1 MGKIG
6 VDAFAWIGYQLVIVK
21 MLPLMLSLCLCLVNY
36 AAADTGEEIRLGP
49 NADANRGEP
58 VARDNFKE
66 LLKKG
71 GKYYLLKSRKDKYLQ
86 ILKSPKIFPLYR
98 DVNFLDTR
106 KVAVNKLKGPM
117 KFRSAMAGK
126 QRIETVGIPLNSFY
140 YYSYDLKPAR
150 NQTNRLIL
158 ITDLDDRVIA
168 VQELIETP
176 KTIRLSEHNKFRSVY
191 NFIQMRR
198 KGDPD
203 YKIAYRGSINGAV
216 SVLET
221 ELLDRSYKPR
231 EYTKLILPYDM
242 ARLFRFICKYP
253 DIKFK
258 DPFVEKRK
266 APVVKK
272 APT

>member
-1 MGKIG
+1 MNKIG

-58 VARDNFKE
+58 VARDNFKK

-242 ARLFRFICKYP
+242 AKLFRYICIHP
-253 DIKFK
+253 DIKLQ
-258 DPFVEKRK
+258 
-266 APVVKK
+266 
-272 APT
+272 